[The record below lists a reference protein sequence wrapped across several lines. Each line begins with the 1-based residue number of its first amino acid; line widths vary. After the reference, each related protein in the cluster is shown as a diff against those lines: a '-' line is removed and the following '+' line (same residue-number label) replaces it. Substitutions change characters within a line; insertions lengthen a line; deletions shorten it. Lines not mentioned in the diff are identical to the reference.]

1 MNNRSL
7 ILSAAVVAVGLF
19 ALPATVS
26 MFAGQHS
33 WYDPK
38 DQGIPCEKCHWL
50 EYEEMRSGKYTTH
63 VPHTFK
69 NSITG
74 AIEYFECEEC
84 HNVTM
89 NVGSYFKT
97 GQVGEHTKAH
107 AATTV
112 SCLACHSDLF
122 SNGTDACTTCH
133 TGFGSFDGVNTMH
146 VLAMKYGMGH
156 KKQERECL
164 KCHRDDDDT
173 NNITA
178 MRANVFIN
186 HVDEELSNPR
196 AAHMPLFRAMQNSS
210 DSQLSDANEA
220 CLGCHSRTGVN
231 ITWTRNS
238 YVSYHVT
245 CDNSGYNVSW
255 NTSDNLGTNET
266 AFGSTSGWD

>member
-1 MNNRSL
+1 MFKP
-7 ILSAAVVAVGLF
+7 AAVVAAGLF
-19 ALPATVS
+19 VLPATVS

-50 EYEEMRSGKYTTH
+50 EYEEMRSGEYTTH

-69 NSITG
+69 NNITG

-89 NVGSYFKT
+89 NVSSYFKT

-112 SCLACHSDLF
+112 SCLACHSDLY
-122 SNGTDACTTCH
+122 SNVTTTSECSTCH
-133 TGFGSFDGVNTMH
+133 WYTGNEVNTMH
-146 VLAMKYGMGH
+146 VLANKYGMGH
-156 KKQERECL
+156 KHQECL
-164 KCHRDDDDT
+164 KCHRTDET
-173 NNITA
+173 GNVA
-178 MRANVFIN
+178 CAENVFIN
-186 HVDEELSNPR
+186 HVDEELSHQR
-196 AAHMPLFRAMQNSS
+196 AAHMPFFLAMKNGS

-245 CDNSGYNVSW
+245 CDKSGYNVSW

-266 AFGSTSGWD
+266 VFGSSSGWD

>member
-1 MNNRSL
+1 MKNRSL
-7 ILSAAVVAVGLF
+7 ILSIAIVAVGLF
-19 ALPATVS
+19 VLPATVS

-50 EYEEMRSGKYTTH
+50 EYEEMRSGEYTTH

-69 NSITG
+69 NKSTG

-89 NVGSYFKT
+89 NVSHYFET
-97 GQVGEHTKAH
+97 GEVGEHTKAH

-112 SCLACHSDLF
+112 SCLACHSDLH
-122 SNGTDACTTCH
+122 SDGDDTCTTCH
-133 TGFGSFDGVNTMH
+133 WGAAVNTMH
-146 VLAMKYGMGH
+146 VLATKYGMGH
-156 KKQERECL
+156 SDEECT
-164 KCHRDDDDT
+164 KCHREYIYEGTDDDIID
-173 NNITA
+173 A
-178 MRANVFIN
+178 MKANVFIN

-196 AAHMPLFRAMQNSS
+196 AAHMPFFLAMQGE
-210 DSQLSDANEA
+210 DTQLSDANEA

-245 CDNSGYNVSW
+245 CDKSGYNVSW
-255 NTSDNLGTNET
+255 NTSDNLGTNRT
-266 AFGSTSGWD
+266 VFSSTSGWD